1 MLNLSDAL
9 FGCSFIINTLDKRKL
24 AINIPESY
32 IIQPDSVKVIEREGM
47 PIHGSTFNHLKLY
60 IKSEVRFPKKDVL
73 NDEFKRLFT
82 SIIKQEIILSDV
94 NKDELFEVSIVN
106 NKKLQSEKKKESYRE
121 SDDENYI
128 NEDDDGQQAQCVPQ

>member
-106 NKKLQSEKKKESYRE
+106 NKKLQSEKKKETYRE